1 MIVLENLKKVDIFT
15 DGACSGNPGAGGW
28 GAIIRFKGHEKELSG
43 GCHATTNN
51 RMELTAVIEAL
62 KCLKEKC
69 EVTVYSDSQYF
80 VNAMTKGWAF
90 SWKAKN
96 WRRSGNEPV
105 LNPDLWQ
112 ELLDLWEKHEIQAIW
127 VKGHAG
133 HPENERCDALAVG
146 EIKKLSESYGIS
158 KKNADK
164 ILIVVDMQN
173 DFITGALGT
182 KEAEKIVGA
191 VKEKIEKFDGEV
203 FFTRDTHFED
213 YLSTQ
218 EGKNLPVE
226 HCIKGTQ
233 GWEIHP
239 ELDKI
244 RKEFNSPV
252 FDKITFGSQELAE
265 KLCQLNKSS
274 KINEI
279 VLIGICTDICVISNA
294 LTIKTF
300 LPEVNISVDS
310 ACCAGVTPESHEN
323 ALNAMKMCQIKIL

>member
-1 MIVLENLKKVDIFT
+1 MLKKIDIFT

-28 GAIIRFKGHEKELSG
+28 GAIIRFKGHEKEISG
-43 GCHATTNN
+43 GCPETTNN

-69 EVTVYSDSQYF
+69 DVTVYSDSQYF

-96 WRRSGNEPV
+96 WRRSGNEKV

-112 ELLDLWEKHEIQAIW
+112 ELLDLWEKHEIRAVW

-146 EIKKLSESYGIS
+146 EIKKLSENGIIN
-158 KKNADK
+158 KKSDK
-164 ILIVVDMQN
+164 ILIVIDMQN
-173 DFITGALGT
+173 DFITGSLGT
-182 KEAEKIVGA
+182 KEAQQIVHS
-191 VKEKIEKFDGEV
+191 VKEKVENFDGDV
-203 FFTRDTHFED
+203 LFTRDTHFDD

-218 EGKNLPVE
+218 EGKNLPVK
-226 HCIKGTQ
+226 HCIKNLS

-239 ELDKI
+239 ELDALRAKL
-244 RKEFNSPV
+244 NATV

-265 KLCQLNKSS
+265 KLHQMNKAN
-274 KINEI
+274 KISEI
-279 VLIGICTDICVISNA
+279 VLIGLCTDICVISNA
-294 LTIKTF
+294 LTIKAF
-300 LPEVNISVDS
+300 LPEVSISVDS
-310 ACCAGVTPESHEN
+310 TCCAGVTPESHEN
-323 ALNAMKMCQIKIL
+323 ALNAMKMCQINIL

>member
-1 MIVLENLKKVDIFT
+1 MLKKIDIFT

-28 GAIIRFKGHEKELSG
+28 GAIIRFKGHEKEISG
-43 GCHATTNN
+43 GCPETTNN

-69 EVTVYSDSQYF
+69 DVTVYSDSQYF

-96 WRRSGNEPV
+96 WRRSGNEKV

-112 ELLDLWEKHEIQAIW
+112 ELLDLWEKHEIRAVW

-146 EIKKLSESYGIS
+146 EIKKLSENGIIN
-158 KKNADK
+158 KKSDK
-164 ILIVVDMQN
+164 ILIVIDMQN
-173 DFITGALGT
+173 DFITGSLGT
-182 KEAEKIVGA
+182 KEAQQIVHS
-191 VKEKIEKFDGEV
+191 VKEKVENFDGDV
-203 FFTRDTHFED
+203 LFTRDTHFED

-218 EGKNLPVE
+218 EGKNLPVK
-226 HCIKGTQ
+226 HCIKNSS

-239 ELDKI
+239 ELDALRAKL
-244 RKEFNSPV
+244 NATV

-265 KLCQLNKSS
+265 KLHQLNKAN
-274 KINEI
+274 KISEI
-279 VLIGICTDICVISNA
+279 VLIGLCTDICVISNA
-294 LTIKTF
+294 LTIKAF
-300 LPEVNISVDS
+300 LPEVSISVDS
-310 ACCAGVTPESHEN
+310 TCCAGVTPESHEN
-323 ALNAMKMCQIKIL
+323 ALNAMKMCQINIL

>member
-1 MIVLENLKKVDIFT
+1 MLKKVDIFT

-28 GAIIRFKGHEKELSG
+28 GAIIRFNGHEKELSG
-43 GCHATTNN
+43 GCPDTTNN

-62 KCLKEKC
+62 KRLKEKC

-80 VNAMTKGWAF
+80 VNAMTKGWAV
-90 SWKAKN
+90 SWRAKN
-96 WRRSGNEPV
+96 WRRSGNEKV

-112 ELLDLWEKHEIQAIW
+112 ELLDLWEMHKIQAVW

-146 EIKKLSESYGIS
+146 EIKKLAEKGTSS
-158 KKNADK
+158 KNSDK

-173 DFITGALGT
+173 DFITGSLGT
-182 KEAEKIVGA
+182 KEAEKIVES
-191 VKEKIEKFDGEV
+191 VKEKVKSFDGDII
-203 FFTRDTHFED
+203 FTRDTHCED

-226 HCIKGTQ
+226 HCIKGTN

-244 RKEFNSPV
+244 RVELNSPV
-252 FDKITFGSQELAE
+252 FDKITFGSRELAE
-265 KLCQLNKSS
+265 KLYQMNSVN

-294 LTIKTF
+294 LTIKAF
-300 LPEVNISVDS
+300 LPEISISVDS

>member
-1 MIVLENLKKVDIFT
+1 MVIGLDNLKKIEIFT

-28 GAIIRFKGHEKELSG
+28 GAILRFNGHEKEISG
-43 GCHATTNN
+43 GCPDTTNN

-69 EVTVYSDSQYF
+69 DVTIYSDSQYF

-96 WRRSGNEPV
+96 WRRSGNEKV

-112 ELLDLWEKHEIQAIW
+112 ELLDLWEKHKIEAVW

-146 EIKKLSESYGIS
+146 EIKKLSEAVITEEI
-158 KKNADK
+158 KDR

-173 DFITGALGT
+173 DFINGALGT
-182 KEAEKIVGA
+182 KEAEKIVETA
-191 VKEKIEKFDGEV
+191 KNKIESFDGQV
-203 FFTRDTHFED
+203 FFTRDTHYED

-218 EGKNLPVE
+218 EGKNLPVV
-226 HCIKGTQ
+226 HCIKGTS

-239 ELDKI
+239 DLDKF
-244 RKEFNSPV
+244 RTEMDCPV
-252 FDKITFGSQELAE
+252 FDKITFGSHELAE
-265 KLCQLNKSS
+265 KLCQMNK
-274 KINEI
+274 KNQIKEI
-279 VLIGICTDICVISNA
+279 VIIGICTDICVISNA
-294 LTIKTF
+294 LTIKAF
-300 LPEVNISVDS
+300 LPETPITVDS
-310 ACCAGVTPESHEN
+310 SCCAGVTPESHQN
-323 ALNAMKMCQIKIL
+323 ALNAMKMCQINII

>member
-1 MIVLENLKKVDIFT
+1 LENLKKVDIFT

-28 GAIIRFKGHEKELSG
+28 GAIIRFKGHEKEISG
-43 GCHATTNN
+43 GCRATTNN

-62 KCLKEKC
+62 KCLKERC
-69 EVTVYSDSQYF
+69 QVTVYSDSQYF

-90 SWKAKN
+90 SWRAKN
-96 WRRSGNEPV
+96 WRRSGNEQV

-112 ELLDLWEKHEIQAIW
+112 ELLDLWEKHEIQAVW

-133 HPENERCDALAVG
+133 HPENERCDTMAVG
-146 EIKKLSESYGIS
+146 EIKKISENYCIHA
-158 KKNADK
+158 KEADK

-182 KEAEKIVGA
+182 EEAKKIVDA
-191 VKEKIEKFDGEV
+191 VKEKIESFDGDI
-203 FFTRDTHFED
+203 FFTRDTHSID
-213 YLSTQ
+213 YLTTQ

-226 HCIKGTQ
+226 HCIKGSE

-244 RKEFNSPV
+244 RKKHNYPV
-252 FDKITFGSQELAE
+252 FDKITFGSRELAE
-265 KLCQLNKSS
+265 KLFQLNKTKNIS
-274 KINEI
+274 EI
-279 VLIGICTDICVISNA
+279 VLVGLCTDICVISNA

-300 LPEVNISVDS
+300 LPEVSVAVDS
-310 ACCAGVTPESHEN
+310 ACCAGVSPQSHEN